1 MHVPRNGYA
10 LPVRIALGLG
20 LLTAGQLVLAHGS
33 MEVPVSRVLSCFNE
47 GPENPK
53 SAACQAA
60 VSVSGPQF
68 LYDWSGVNQLPAGNH
83 KGFVPDGQL
92 CAGGK
97 ANYAG
102 LNLPRT
108 DWSATNIAP
117 DANGKF
123 EFTFNAPAPHATTD
137 WVFYVTKD
145 GWNPNQ
151 ALSWSDL
158 EGVYGEGFCKFSDK
172 AKNLPV
178 VTADKR
184 YKMSC
189 TLPKKTGKHII
200 FVTWQRSDS
209 AEAFYSC
216 SDVNFPG
223 TISTYKELGQ
233 IRAQANLAEK
243 STVTFRLFD
252 KNGVDLESSQIVAD
266 FDAQTGADLTQM
278 NIWPYFL
285 AQKVNGSSKFVS
297 VGVLQAN
304 GAVAPVQSAQ
314 ENRVYSRSGEDY
326 IFRVDISSPANVT
339 PKPVVTPTPA
349 PVVTPTPAPVVT
361 PTPAPVV
368 TPTPKPVVTPTPAPV
383 VTATPGP
390 VVTPTA
396 KPVVTPT
403 PTPAPVVTPTAKPVV
418 TPTAAPSNSCVAA
431 WEAGKVYAAPG
442 TKVSYGG
449 RNFENKWWTTNE
461 KPDLNSQWGV
471 WKDLGVCK

>member
-1 MHVPRNGYA
+1 MQKQRNGRA
-10 LPVRIALGLG
+10 LPIRIALGLG
-20 LLTAGQLVLAHGS
+20 LLATSQLVLAHGS

-60 VSVSGPQF
+60 VAVSGPQF

-178 VTADKR
+178 ISADKR

-233 IRAQANLAEK
+233 LRAQANLAEK

-252 KNGVDLESSQIVAD
+252 KNGVDLESAQIVAD

-285 AQKVNGSSKFVS
+285 AQKVNGTSKFVS

-304 GAVAPVQSAQ
+304 GAVAPVQNAQ
-314 ENRVYSRSGEDY
+314 DNRVYSRNGQDY
-326 IFRVDISSPANVT
+326 IYRVDIAAPAGVT
-339 PKPVVTPTPA
+339 PKPTTAPALTPTPAPVITPA

-361 PTPAPVV
+361 PVPVV
-368 TPTPKPVVTPTPAPV
+368 TPKPTVAPSTPTPVVTPKPTVAPVVTPTPAPI
-383 VTATPGP
+383 
-390 VVTPTA
+390 VTPVATA
-396 KPVVTPT
+396 
-403 PTPAPVVTPTAKPVV
+403 PATNA
-418 TPTAAPSNSCVAA
+418 CVAA
-431 WEAGKVYAAPG
+431 WDSAKVYANPG
-442 TKVSYGG
+442 NTVSYAG
-449 RNFENKWWTTNE
+449 RNYQNKWWTTGE
-461 KPDLNSQWGV
+461 KPDPASQWGV
-471 WKDLGVCK
+471 WKDMGACK